1 MTPTQH
7 SRVQGSGPLA
17 GLKVLDISRFMS
29 GPFAGQILA
38 HLGADVVKVE
48 EPQQG
53 DPMRHLSEHAAELGS
68 GHFLAGNASKRS
80 VTLNLRKEEG
90 KQAFLRLVDN
100 TDVVIENLRPG
111 VMDRLGLSHAML
123 MAHNPELVIASL
135 SGFGQTGP
143 WRDWVAYDL
152 VAQAAG
158 GAMSLTGWPGERPVK
173 MGVPIGDVGA
183 SLYLVIGLL
192 AALRRRDREG
202 RGEVV
207 DVGMMDVQL
216 ALLNYHAH
224 SYWLSGEDP
233 QPEGDGHPNI
243 VPYQGFETK
252 TRPIVVAVYGDPFCP
267 GSVVRWRSPAW
278 RPTAGSARTPRGW
291 RTRPN

>member
-1 MTPTQH
+1 
-7 SRVQGSGPLA
+7 
-17 GLKVLDISRFMS
+17 
-29 GPFAGQILA
+29 
-38 HLGADVVKVE
+38 VVKVE

-224 SYWLSGEDP
+224 SYWLSGEEP
-233 QPEGDGHPNI
+233 SRKGTAIPI
-243 VPYQGFETK
+243 SFLTK
-252 TRPIVVAVYGDPFCP
+252 GSKQRRAQSSSQSTGIRFGP